1 MATPSHPAD
10 SRAPGLLVVLSGP
23 SGVGKST
30 VADRLLADPD
40 FARAVTATTRAPR
53 GGERDGVHYHFLAP
67 DRFRAD
73 VAAGRFLEW
82 ADVHG
87 RCYGTP
93 RDEVERITSSGRVC
107 VLVIDVQGAASVRA
121 SGLPC
126 LTVFLAPPSE
136 EALVRR
142 LRGRGTEGDAQV
154 ELRLRNAL
162 EKELPRAPE
171 FDAVVINDDLDRA
184 VGQITGLVRDR
195 VSGRA
200 GGLRQQRS
208 T

>member
-1 MATPSHPAD
+1 MEKRATDDDSPA
-10 SRAPGLLVVLSGP
+10 AGLLVVVSGP

-30 VADRLLADPD
+30 VADRLLREPT
-40 FARAVTATTRAPR
+40 FMRAVTATTRAPR
-53 GGERDGVHYHFLAP
+53 EGERDGVHYHFLSP
-67 DRFRAD
+67 ERFRAD

-93 RDEVERITSSGRVC
+93 RDEVERITSKGRVC
-107 VLVIDVQGAASVRA
+107 VLVIDVQGAASIRA
-121 SGLPC
+121 SGLDC

-136 EALVRR
+136 DALARR
-142 LRGRGTEGDAQV
+142 LRGRGTEADAQV

-162 EKELPRAPE
+162 EKELPRAGE

-184 VGQITGLVRDR
+184 VGQITGLVHARISR
-195 VSGRA
+195 GR
-200 GGLRQQRS
+200 GRHPDQRS
-208 T
+208 S